1 MHQHRP
7 DPSRLE
13 GEALDRWYRRSPA
26 QIRAEREAAR
36 QAQYDAFFGPAGGSP
51 EATPENG
58 ISSGPGSL
66 GESESNVIRFAR
78 RDPIPTA
85 PTVITTGPRPA
96 TGALPVAGSG
106 RAAGDPGSF
115 FGTYR
120 AIPNPVLGPSYVTDL
135 PGPLNLVTPRAGDW
149 FELGDGRLVRGADE
163 VERLFVEQQL
173 RLSGEDKP
181 EPPARVH
188 SDDRL
193 RDGAIPRVDQ
203 LAKGEREIDPT
214 CHVHGGWERDPTFL
228 RYKAWTQDYE
238 DQITRAPGLDY
249 VVRNPQEKPVRFD
262 GCAVWDPRRPLLEAK
277 GPGYEALDR
286 RARKSTFLQFIWN
299 GVRDQARRQNNAAR
313 GRTVEWHVAEPAVV
327 PTFREIIAP
336 PSSLRVLQT
345 SPRPGAPQPKRK

>member
-1 MHQHRP
+1 MRQYRP

-13 GEALDRWYRRSPA
+13 GEALDLWYRRSPA
-26 QIRAEREAAR
+26 RIRAEREAAR
-36 QAQYDAFFGPAGGSP
+36 REQYDAFFGRADRTSDAVPQDD
-51 EATPENG
+51 TP
-58 ISSGPGSL
+58 SAPP
-66 GESESNVIRFAR
+66 SNVIQFAR
-78 RDPIPTA
+78 VGPITTAPAVIPTGA
-85 PTVITTGPRPA
+85 RPILGVPPVTGWEPA
-96 TGALPVAGSG
+96 T
-106 RAAGDPGSF
+106 GDPGSF
-115 FGTYR
+115 FATYR
-120 AIPNPVLGPSYVTDL
+120 AIPNPVRGPAYVTDL
-135 PGPLNLVTPRAGDW
+135 PRPLNLVTPRAGDW

-181 EPPARVH
+181 EPPAQVH
-188 SDDRL
+188 AGDHF
-193 RDGAIPRVDQ
+193 RDGAIPRAEQ

-214 CHVHGGWERDPTFL
+214 CHVNGGWEPDPTFS

-249 VVRNPQEKPVRFD
+249 VVRNPSEKPVRFD

-286 RARKSTFLQFIWN
+286 RARKSTFLRFIWN

-327 PTFREIIAP
+327 PTFREIIEP

-345 SPRPGAPQPKRK
+345 SPRPGAPLPKRK